1 MMKRRF
7 DLSISLAA
15 LSLVALTA
23 MPGAA
28 GAQNLVLGYSASNTG
43 PYATQA
49 KRNGAAIEIAVEEI
63 NAAGG
68 INGKKL
74 EVQTFDTGGKPEQ
87 AVVAVQH
94 FAQDMNALAV
104 VGPFSS
110 SECRVAFP
118 VGERLGITQMSMA
131 SSAPNVAAP
140 FTYAFRNSANENYTW
155 IRMMRTIERKNIP
168 HASAAIAYA
177 TDDAISQALG
187 TGVIPERIKAANIPI
202 VATVN
207 FRVAAFDF
215 SAQVSQLMQK
225 PSDLIG
231 VGSPPDTFLRL
242 LAELRRQGDKGRIL
256 GGSNIADVDLPERMG
271 PNGDGTLVGATFYSG
286 RDDARTK
293 KFVEKFKEKLK
304 AKGEPVIDP
313 SQFDAASYD
322 IVYMYADAM
331 KRMKVTGD
339 PAKVAAERQEIRDQ
353 IKSLKAYPALV
364 GALSMGPGNDMIK
377 PIYIL
382 EAKANK
388 WTLLDTHPAE

>member
-1 MMKRRF
+1 MLKRH
-7 DLSISLAA
+7 LSLFIALAA
-15 LSLVALTA
+15 LAA

-28 GAQNLVLGYSASNTG
+28 GAKDLILGYSASTTG

-49 KRNGAAIEIAVEEI
+49 KRNGVAIEVALEEI

-68 INGKKL
+68 VNGKKL
-74 EVQTFDTGGKPEQ
+74 VLQTFDTGGKPEQ
-87 AVVAVQH
+87 AVIAVQH

-104 VGPFSS
+104 IGPFSS

-131 SSAPNVAAP
+131 SSAPKVAAP
-140 FTYAFRNSANENYTW
+140 FTYAFRNTANENYTW
-155 IRMMRTIERKNIP
+155 ERLMRTIERKGFP

-187 TGVIPERIKAANIPI
+187 TGVIPERMKAADIPI
-202 VATVN
+202 VETVN

-231 VGSPPDTFLRL
+231 VGAPPDTFLRL

-256 GGSNIADVDLPERMG
+256 GGSNIADVDMPERMG
-271 PNGDGTLVGATFYSG
+271 PNGDGTMVGATFFSG

-293 KFVEKFKEKLK
+293 AFVKRFRAKLK
-304 AKGEPVIDP
+304 AKGETVIDP
-313 SQFDAASYD
+313 SQFDAAAYD

-331 KRMKVTGD
+331 KRAKVTGD
-339 PAKVAAERQEIRDQ
+339 AAKIATERNAIRDQ
-353 IKSLKAYPALV
+353 IKNLKAYPALV
-364 GALSMGPGNDMIK
+364 GSLSMGPGNDMIK

-388 WTLLDTHPAE
+388 WSLVDTHPE

>member
-1 MMKRRF
+1 MMKIHLGLF
-7 DLSISLAA
+7 V
-15 LSLVALTA
+15 SLVALA
-23 MPGAA
+23 IMPGSA
-28 GAQNLVLGYSASNTG
+28 GAQNLILGYSASNTG

-49 KRNGAAIEIAVEEI
+49 KRNGVAIEVAVEEI

-74 EVQTFDTGGKPEQ
+74 VVESFDTGGKPEQ
-87 AVVAVQH
+87 AVIAVQH
-94 FAQDMNALAV
+94 FAQDLNALAV
-104 VGPFSS
+104 IGPFSS

-131 SSAPNVAAP
+131 SSAPKVAAP
-140 FTYAFRNSANENYTW
+140 FTYAFRNTSSESYTW
-155 IRMMRTIERKNIP
+155 ERLLGTIERKGFP

-187 TGVIPERIKAANIPI
+187 TGVIPAQMKTANVPT
-202 VATVN
+202 VETVN
-207 FRVAAFDF
+207 FRVAAFDL

-231 VGSPPDTFLRL
+231 VGAPPDTFLRL

-271 PNGDGTLVGATFYSG
+271 PNGDGTMVGATFYSG
-286 RDDARTK
+286 KDDARTK
-293 KFVEKFKEKLK
+293 AFVERFRAKLK
-304 AKGEPVIDP
+304 AKGEIVIDP
-313 SQFDAASYD
+313 SQFDAAAYD
-322 IVYMYADAM
+322 IVFMYADAM
-331 KRMKVTGD
+331 KRTNVTGD
-339 PAKVAAERQEIRDQ
+339 PAKIAAERQLIRDQ
-353 IKSLKAYPALV
+353 IKHLRGYPALV
-364 GALSMGPGNDMIK
+364 GSLSMGPDNDMIK

-388 WTLLDTHPAE
+388 WTLVDTHSE

>member
-1 MMKRRF
+1 MLKRH
-7 DLSISLAA
+7 LSLFIALAA
-15 LSLVALTA
+15 LAA

-28 GAQNLVLGYSASNTG
+28 GAKDLILGYSASTTG

-49 KRNGAAIEIAVEEI
+49 KRNGVAIEVALEEI

-68 INGKKL
+68 VNGKKL
-74 EVQTFDTGGKPEQ
+74 VLQTFDTGGKPEQ
-87 AVVAVQH
+87 AVIAVQH

-104 VGPFSS
+104 IGPFSS

-131 SSAPNVAAP
+131 SSAPKVAAP
-140 FTYAFRNSANENYTW
+140 FTYAFRNTANENYTW
-155 IRMMRTIERKNIP
+155 ERLMRTIERKGFP

-187 TGVIPERIKAANIPI
+187 TGVIPERMKAADIPI
-202 VATVN
+202 VETVN

-215 SAQVSQLMQK
+215 SAQASQLMQK

-231 VGSPPDTFLRL
+231 VGAPPDTFLRL

-256 GGSNIADVDLPERMG
+256 GGSNIADVDMPERMG
-271 PNGDGTLVGATFYSG
+271 PNGDGTMVGATFFSG

-293 KFVEKFKEKLK
+293 AFVKRFRAKLK
-304 AKGEPVIDP
+304 AKGETVIDP
-313 SQFDAASYD
+313 SQFDAAAYD

-331 KRMKVTGD
+331 KRAKVTGD
-339 PAKVAAERQEIRDQ
+339 AAKIATERNAIRDQ
-353 IKSLKAYPALV
+353 IKNLKAYPALV
-364 GALSMGPGNDMIK
+364 GSLSMGPGNDMIK

-388 WTLLDTHPAE
+388 WSLVDTHPE